1 MKPLTLLRDAVRAQE
16 IVGTLV
22 KHGFAEILEDTETPV
37 AWLSKLTGK
46 ISSGATTWQRIRMVC
61 EDLGPTFVKVGQIL
75 STRGDLLPEPLIE
88 ELKLLRNQVKPVPFT
103 LMREVLDQEFRE
115 CPEDIFS
122 SISPEPVAC
131 GSMAQVH
138 RAVLRADGQPVAV
151 KIQRPGIERSIRA
164 DMEILTW
171 LAKQLNRRI
180 DALQPWDLP
189 AVVEE
194 LAETLRQELDFTRE
208 CRNLEIFQQHNP
220 YVREVFSPRVYPAY
234 CTRKVLVTEW
244 VDGKAPDDPSIPLA
258 LRPRLASSGARS
270 VFHQIVIDGF
280 FHADPHGG
288 NVLVTADGRLCFL
301 DWGAAGQLTRNN
313 RYYLADLF
321 VAVVE
326 RNVEK
331 VARIA
336 QSMNRGLIWVDAQ
349 ALEKAVASILTK
361 YNNIRMQDQIGHI
374 IFEMMYVFG
383 SNGIPLTRDYALLAK
398 AIVALTETGRT
409 LDPHFD
415 LAAAARPFLQQL
427 QMERWNPASLLLRG
441 FWQFTDTARRLN
453 ELPGDMQR
461 VLRRIERED
470 LRIKLR
476 HENLEE
482 VADQAMAAIN
492 RLVLAIITASLIIGS
507 SLVIRANVPPLLWGS
522 YSLIGVAGYL
532 GSVLLGIWIII
543 DILRHGRHR

>member
-1 MKPLTLLRDAVRAQE
+1 MKPLTFIRDAVRAQE

-22 KHGFAEILEDTETPV
+22 KHGFAEILKDTETPV

-46 ISSGATTWQRIRMVC
+46 ITPGTTTWQRIRMVC

-75 STRGDLLPEPLIE
+75 STRGDFLPEALIE
-88 ELKLLRNQVKPVPFT
+88 EFKLLRNQVKPVPYA
-103 LMREVLDQEFRE
+103 LIREVLDDEFSGI
-115 CPEDIFS
+115 PEEIFTA
-122 SISPEPVAC
+122 ISADPIAC

-138 RAVLRADGQPVAV
+138 QASLRTNGDRVAV
-151 KIQRPGIERSIRA
+151 KIQRPGIERSIKA
-164 DMEILTW
+164 DMEILGW

-180 DALQPWDLP
+180 DALKPWDLP

-194 LAETLRQELDFTRE
+194 LADALHQELDFTRE
-208 CRNLEIFQQHNP
+208 CRNLEVFHQHNP
-220 YVREVFSPRVYPAY
+220 YVREVFSPRVYPEY

-244 VDGKAPDDPSIPLA
+244 VEGKTPDDPSIPLE
-258 LRPRLASSGARS
+258 LRPQLASSGARS

-313 RYYLADLF
+313 RYHLADLF

-336 QSMNRGLIWVDAQ
+336 QSMNRGLVWVDDQ

-361 YNNIRMQDQIGHI
+361 YNNTRMQDQIGHI

-398 AIVALTETGRT
+398 TIVALTETGRT
-409 LDPHFD
+409 LDPRFD

-427 QMERWNPASLLLRG
+427 QMERWNPVSLLLRG
-441 FWQFTDTARRLN
+441 FWQFSDTARRLN
-453 ELPGDMQR
+453 ELPGDVQR

-470 LRIKLR
+470 LRIKLQ
-476 HENLEE
+476 HENLEDVTE
-482 VADQAMAAIN
+482 QATAAIN

-507 SLVIRANVPPLLWGS
+507 SLVIRANVPPMLWGS
-522 YSLIGVAGYL
+522 YSLIGVAGYI

-543 DILRHGRHR
+543 DILRHGHHR